1 MPKHKTRELTA
12 ELRRRIDDGE
22 WRTEGTLPSERQLAE
37 ELGVARNTVRSAVA
51 MLREEGTLVSEVGR
65 GTFLTSRN
73 DWSLAG
79 IIRRMRDASPADMM
93 EVRLILEPMAAAMAA
108 TAGSISDFDA
118 IAAAHWSAIATSDPA
133 EFEEQDT
140 AFHQHIFA
148 CTGNELLNELHNLV
162 CRLRSQ
168 PQWHAMKQRTA
179 TPERLKLYGEQHAV
193 ILYALRCRD
202 PESAKVAMIAH
213 LTTVQSVLLGR

>member
-12 ELRRRIDDGE
+12 ELRRRIDNGE
-22 WRTEGTLPSERQLAE
+22 WRAEGILPSERQLAE

-51 MLREEGTLVSEVGR
+51 LLREEGTLVSEIGR
-65 GTFLTSRN
+65 GTFLTRLN

-79 IIRRMRDASPADMM
+79 IMKRMRNASPADIM
-93 EVRLILEPMAAAMAA
+93 EVRLMLEPMAAAMAA
-108 TAGSISDFDA
+108 TGGSMSDVDA
-118 IAAAHWSAIATSDPA
+118 IAAAHWTAVATSNPV
-133 EFEEQDT
+133 EFEELDT

-179 TPERLKLYGEQHAV
+179 TPERLRLYGEQHAA
-193 ILYALRCRD
+193 ILSALRCRD
-202 PESAKVAMIAH
+202 PEAAKAAMTEH
-213 LTTVQSVLLGR
+213 LTTVQSILLGQ